1 MEDIEKLWRE
11 INMQT
16 EAGEQPAEPVF
27 MPSAQNMFAEMVRK
41 VRHKLWFIYA
51 FTAAFGGWL
60 LWNMLFGQSRDTTYL
75 LLAMFLFSLANL
87 WLVLPSY
94 LRMKKKSVSMSG
106 TFRETLQFYHQQL
119 TTIIRQENRMATFF
133 TPFSAMIGFAYA
145 IIDDKGSIQFIL
157 DRNWLLLTM
166 VITGIVVGALGAWM
180 AVWMNRVAFGKY
192 LAYLKENLRQME

>member
-16 EAGEQPAEPVF
+16 EAGEQPGKPVF

-145 IIDDKGSIQFIL
+145 IIEEKGSIQFIL